1 MKRTAMDGGLLHAEA
16 APEWI
21 SGEYSY
27 RVLPLAATG
36 IGGMRRLSCALRR
49 RHVAFNFVDHFAANI
64 SLPWPA
70 GSCIFSPLSSSRCL
84 VPESLIAMEDHAP
97 IPRLP
102 LSTAVEPGAPMES
115 IAPLGSLELCAQ
127 VVSVPEPAALPGC
140 QLVSNLASDD
150 RPIRVTMS
158 RGHAFQLIDG
168 NGRMVRM
175 YADAGSTGDRL
186 LDVRGIPAGLHL
198 LLATTSHGGATQCM
212 KVVVE

>member
-1 MKRTAMDGGLLHAEA
+1 
-16 APEWI
+16 
-21 SGEYSY
+21 
-27 RVLPLAATG
+27 
-36 IGGMRRLSCALRR
+36 MRRLSCALRR
-49 RHVAFNFVDHFAANI
+49 RHVAFNFVDHFTANI

-70 GSCIFSPLSSSRCL
+70 VSCIFSPLSASRFL
-84 VPESLIAMEDHAP
+84 VPDSLIAMEDHVP

-115 IAPLGSLELCAQ
+115 IAPMGSLELWAQ
-127 VVSVPEPAALPGC
+127 VVSVPEPAAPPCC

-158 RGHAFQLIDG
+158 RSHAFQLIDG

-175 YADAGSTGDRL
+175 HADAGSTGERL
-186 LDVRGIPAGLHL
+186 LDVRGIPAGLYL